1 MELKGTQSEQNVK
14 AALMGESLARNK
26 YTFFAAVAKKE
37 GHNEIAELF
46 EKMALNEST
55 HAKLLYTT
63 LYGELSDSL
72 SNLKDA
78 ASGENAEWTNMY
90 PSFAKTAEEEG
101 LTELAQLF
109 QNIAKIEHDH
119 ERRFLEAMLH
129 LMQKNRKTPE
139 APVKTEQKQKVNGYR
154 CMFCGATYEQRPDVC
169 STCHAIGSFEPCEI
183 FK

>member
-1 MELKGTQSEQNVK
+1 MELKGTQSEKNIK

-26 YTFFAAVAKKE
+26 YTFFAAAAKKE
-37 GHNEIAELF
+37 GHEEIAELF

-63 LYGELSDSL
+63 LHGELPDSL

-78 ASGENAEWTNMY
+78 ASGENEEWTNMY
-90 PSFAKTAEEEG
+90 PSFAETAKQEG
-101 LTELAQLF
+101 LTELAELF
-109 QNIAKIEHDH
+109 QNIAKIEKDH

-129 LMQKNRKTPE
+129 LMQKGRKTE
-139 APVKTEQKQKVNGYR
+139 TTIKTEEKQKVTGYR

-169 STCHAIGSFEPCEI
+169 SVCHAIGSFESCEI
-183 FK
+183 LK

>member
-26 YTFFAAVAKKE
+26 YTFFASVAKQE
-37 GHNEIAELF
+37 GHDEIAELF

-63 LYGELSDSL
+63 LYGKLPDSL

-90 PSFAKTAEEEG
+90 PDFAKTAQQEG
-101 LTELAQLF
+101 LTELSELF

-129 LMQKNRKTPE
+129 LMKKNK
-139 APVKTEQKQKVNGYR
+139 KTEPDAVQEKKQSVMGYR
-154 CMFCGATYEQRPDVC
+154 CMFCGATYENRPDVC
-169 STCHAIGSFEPCEI
+169 SVCHAIGSFEACEI
-183 FK
+183 LK